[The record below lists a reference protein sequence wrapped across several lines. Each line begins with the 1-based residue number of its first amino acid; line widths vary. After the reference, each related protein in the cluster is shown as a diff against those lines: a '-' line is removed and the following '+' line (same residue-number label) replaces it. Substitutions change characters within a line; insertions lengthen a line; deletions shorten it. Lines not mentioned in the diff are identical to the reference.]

1 MKSNSLKDQGQSS
14 PIRFAVKLNK
24 EEYCHGE
31 EVLGFIKIMIRE
43 EKNISDIKLRF
54 KQKEFWETSDNHVV
68 REKTLYKQLIEINK
82 YAIEHRDPTNI
93 NNESYGIGMRL
104 TAGEYMFPFSFEI
117 PTLCYNTIEYSD
129 NDIKTYITSFI
140 HFSFID
146 GSPYQFTYP
155 IIIKSTIPRKVQS
168 SIAVSNTDIYKWG
181 MFKSGT
187 VKIKMNTNKMTYKVG
202 SVANI
207 KVSLDNIE
215 SQVNI
220 KTMKLTLYRKFSLY
234 SKQGLQVIKKVK
246 VNSKIIE
253 VECRAGE
260 KDEIKENIEIDDCL
274 LMENNMNVINDDKD
288 SVVNVTFLLP
298 SVKSQVLEC
307 EYYIK
312 AKAYCEEV
320 VFKNSKPKCYLPI
333 QVFY

>member
-1 MKSNSLKDQGQSS
+1 MKANSLKDQGHLSS
-14 PIRFAVKLNK
+14 IKFAVKLNK
-24 EEYCHGE
+24 EEYYHGE
-31 EVLGFIKIMIRE
+31 EVLGFIKIMLRE
-43 EKNISDIKLRF
+43 EKTIYNIKLRF
-54 KQKEFWETSDNHVV
+54 KQKEFWETSDNHVI

-82 YAIEHRDPTNI
+82 YAVEHKNPNNVNNDTN
-93 NNESYGIGMRL
+93 GIRL
-104 TAGEYMFPFSFEI
+104 TAGEYMFPFSFEVPAI
-117 PTLCYNTIEYSD
+117 CNNTIEYSD
-129 NDIKTYITSFI
+129 NDIKAYITSFL

-146 GSPYQFTYP
+146 GSSYEFKYP
-155 IIIKSTIPRKVQS
+155 IIIKSQIPRKIQS
-168 SIAVSNTDIYKWG
+168 SMAVSNTEIYKWG

-187 VKIKMNTNKMTYKVG
+187 IKLKMLTNKMSYKIG
-202 SVANI
+202 SIANV
-207 KVSLDNIE
+207 KVSLDNLE

-234 SKQGLQVIKKVK
+234 SKQGLQLTKKIK
-246 VNSKIIE
+246 VNSKTIE
-253 VECRAGE
+253 VACRARE
-260 KDEIKENIEIDDCL
+260 KDEIKENMEIDDCL
-274 LMENNMNVINDDKD
+274 LMEEKMNVINDDKD
-288 SVVNVTFLLP
+288 SVVNVTFMLP